1 MSVVVG
7 RITNE
12 IFQELRPFVYK
23 EDKRGETLFT
33 VVAPP
38 NVGFYKLEV
47 YGSKVPKKHG
57 MLKLPLVAIYLVEVR
72 LRNSTDDLGT
82 SLRSVRSITRS
93 LKLEDV

>member
-1 MSVVVG
+1 M
-7 RITNE
+7 
-12 IFQELRPFVYK
+12 
-23 EDKRGETLFT
+23 FT

>member
-1 MSVVVG
+1 M
-7 RITNE
+7 
-12 IFQELRPFVYK
+12 
-23 EDKRGETLFT
+23 FT

-38 NVGFYKLEV
+38 NVGFYKLEI
-47 YGSKVPKKHG
+47 YASKVPKKHG
-57 MLKLPLVAIYLVEVR
+57 MLHLPLVAIYLVEVR